1 MKRLWYVLFCVFGI
15 CVVDKGY
22 SQNIK
27 DYFYPS
33 DGTYIFVYSED
44 PTTYHSKKIVYLGNN
59 EYNIWEDDVYV
70 SNYGITTKLGYGMQ
84 TILITDDRII
94 CKGGMRKVLQGK
106 VVSLSKNNINL
117 MLPKPNKPI
126 SWKDRNMVGIAANR
140 LAKLVTL
147 NIPIAGG
154 TKAINAIEVS
164 VNGTPIEYWAKGYG
178 LVFSWGSIIPGFE
191 NYTVS
196 EYYDVEAREREMRE
210 KAIHDFLVMRDS
222 TFFRMEPSNKIYLQN
237 KDILSDCLRKV
248 VERLKND
255 NLDLLITDKC
265 RIYFDGKTKHN
276 IKISGLGSDDRA
288 LVSAL
293 LSEMENVALSPMEE
307 KEPYTGNL
315 YSVNSDATF
324 SLNYSRNIIN
334 EPLRVYKGNNGNV
347 TLKRGTESVFNSN
360 ASYLSKELK
369 LKGRYD
375 LVLVRKDVCNEIIER
390 NVTIKNF
397 CKPIDNW
404 FIEYNFSK
412 AAPLGITVG
421 ANKIAY
427 SKYWGAYFRYKSDF
441 PDGRKLDDTNFEYTT
456 ERPKKE
462 GYVRKGYTVGT
473 TFAVFNNVYLY
484 AGLGYG
490 SCAVRYTNEGA
501 AYDNVYG
508 NKSYYQANLMKG
520 LEVEG
525 GCIWRFWKW
534 MGVSVG
540 YSTIVPFV
548 KPDSGKFFGD
558 INCGISLF
566 L

>member
-1 MKRLWYVLFCVFGI
+1 
-15 CVVDKGY
+15 
-22 SQNIK
+22 
-27 DYFYPS
+27 
-33 DGTYIFVYSED
+33 
-44 PTTYHSKKIVYLGNN
+44 
-59 EYNIWEDDVYV
+59 
-70 SNYGITTKLGYGMQ
+70 
-84 TILITDDRII
+84 
-94 CKGGMRKVLQGK
+94 
-106 VVSLSKNNINL
+106 
-117 MLPKPNKPI
+117 
-126 SWKDRNMVGIAANR
+126 
-140 LAKLVTL
+140 
-147 NIPIAGG
+147 
-154 TKAINAIEVS
+154 
-164 VNGTPIEYWAKGYG
+164 
-178 LVFSWGSIIPGFE
+178 
-191 NYTVS
+191 
-196 EYYDVEAREREMRE
+196 
-210 KAIHDFLVMRDS
+210 
-222 TFFRMEPSNKIYLQN
+222 
-237 KDILSDCLRKV
+237 
-248 VERLKND
+248 
-255 NLDLLITDKC
+255 
-265 RIYFDGKTKHN
+265 
-276 IKISGLGSDDRA
+276 
-288 LVSAL
+288 
-293 LSEMENVALSPMEE
+293 MEE

-334 EPLRVYKGNNGNV
+334 EPLRVYKGNNGSV

-490 SCAVRYTNEGA
+490 SCAVRYTNESA

-548 KPDSGKFFGD
+548 KPDSGNFFGD

>member
-1 MKRLWYVLFCVFGI
+1 MKKILLFCFVLGLNVAYGQRLSNSTVRNFAKYLSSDYQAYNI
-15 CVVDKGY
+15 CLYADFWGNEPIENRRTIIKNLGVNSSYARPMIFALYDM
-22 SQNIK
+22 SQNGDLRENLK
-27 DYFYPS
+27 RR
-33 DGTYIFVYSED
+33 
-44 PTTYHSKKIVYLGNN
+44 LNN
-59 EYNIWEDDVYV
+59 AEFKE
-70 SNYGITTKLGYGMQ
+70 
-84 TILITDDRII
+84 
-94 CKGGMRKVLQGK
+94 
-106 VVSLSKNNINL
+106 
-117 MLPKPNKPI
+117 
-126 SWKDRNMVGIAANR
+126 
-140 LAKLVTL
+140 
-147 NIPIAGG
+147 
-154 TKAINAIEVS
+154 INAIWNAE
-164 VNGTPIEYWAKGYG
+164 TKK
-178 LVFSWGSIIPGFE
+178 
-191 NYTVS
+191 
-196 EYYDVEAREREMRE
+196 REMARLEAKRKE
-210 KAIHDFLVMRDS
+210 KEKRNKSIRDFLVMRDS
-222 TFFRMEPSNKIYLQN
+222 TVLTMPHNDIYSMNEKL
-237 KDILSDCLRKV
+237 LSDCLRETAK
-248 VERLKND
+248 RFTLD
-255 NLDLLITDKC
+255 RINLTITDNC
-265 RIYFDGKTKHN
+265 RIDFDGKTKHD
-276 IKISGLGSDDRA
+276 IEISGIGSTDSA
-288 LVSAL
+288 LVSML
-293 LSEMENVALSPMEE
+293 HSELEKVVLYPMYE
-307 KEPYTGNL
+307 KEPYTGNS
-315 YSVNSDATF
+315 YPMNSFAKFD
-324 SLNYSRNIIN
+324 LKYSRTIT
-334 EPLRVYKGNNGNV
+334 EELLRIYKRNGKIYLGNGDKRAFDENV
-347 TLKRGTESVFNSN
+347 D
-360 ASYLSKELK
+360 YLSNNLK
-369 LKGRYD
+369 KSGRYD
-375 LVLVRKDVCNEIIER
+375 ILFSRTDIDDIMTTR
-390 NVTIKNF
+390 NIVINDFK
-397 CKPIDNW
+397 KPVDNW

-534 MGVSVG
+534 IGVSVG